1 MKEIWGLRVVPAVV
15 NSEPF
20 PTIGMAP
27 KPVGVL
33 ETLLISTTHTDTLL
47 QWLVIFLI
55 VAYILFF
62 GMVFEESYPKR
73 LVELY
78 QYPWWRLLVI
88 VFVGL
93 GASWSPLVGSI
104 LGLAVFFYLN
114 DLDILTTP
122 FLNKDN

>member
-1 MKEIWGLRVVPAVV
+1 MNELWVLRAVPAVV

-27 KPVGVL
+27 KPLGVL
-33 ETLLISTTHTDTLL
+33 EPFLISTTQSDTFI
-47 QWLVIFLI
+47 QWFVVLLI

-62 GMVFEESYPKR
+62 GMVFEQSYSKR

-78 QYPWWRLLVI
+78 QYPWWRLLV
-88 VFVGL
+88 VGL
-93 GASWSPLVGSI
+93 VCLGVWWSPLVGSI